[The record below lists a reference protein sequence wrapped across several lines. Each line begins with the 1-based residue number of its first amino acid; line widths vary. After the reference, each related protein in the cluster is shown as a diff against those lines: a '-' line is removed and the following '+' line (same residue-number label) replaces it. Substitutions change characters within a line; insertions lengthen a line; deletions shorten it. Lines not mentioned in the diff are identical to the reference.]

1 MKFRFVLRTY
11 RNIHT
16 LFLQRLTKLLNCLS
30 LSRCSSEKN
39 PDFKAL
45 RGVWGRFLE
54 SVPRIS
60 RPHTKEVK
68 HMATKPKKA
77 VAVALP
83 TDANEKK
90 KALDNINRLC

>member
-1 MKFRFVLRTY
+1 MRDPLKRS
-11 RNIHT
+11 
-16 LFLQRLTKLLNCLS
+16 TKLLNCLS
-30 LSRCSSEKN
+30 LSRCSSEKS
-39 PDFKAL
+39 PGFKAL

-60 RPHTKEVK
+60 RPRPYTKEVK

-90 KALDNINRLC
+90 KALDNINRWC

>member
-1 MKFRFVLRTY
+1 MRDPLKRS
-11 RNIHT
+11 
-16 LFLQRLTKLLNCLS
+16 TKLLNCLS

-39 PDFKAL
+39 PILKAL

-60 RPHTKEVK
+60 PPYQEVK

-90 KALDNINRLC
+90 KRLTLRYRR